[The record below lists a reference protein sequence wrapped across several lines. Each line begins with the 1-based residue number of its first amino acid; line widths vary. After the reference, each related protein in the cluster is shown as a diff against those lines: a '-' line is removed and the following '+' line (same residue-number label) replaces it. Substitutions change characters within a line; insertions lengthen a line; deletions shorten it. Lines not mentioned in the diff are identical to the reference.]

1 MISTQ
6 RRREMQE
13 GAGKAEALNAL
24 SGQILDA
31 AIEVHRVLGGPGLLE
46 GVYEEALALEL
57 GLRGLGVQRQLRI
70 PVIYK
75 GLVVK
80 NPLVVDLLVSGSII
94 VEIKSV
100 EQFNPIF
107 LSQLLTYLRITG
119 LTLGLVINFG
129 ERYVK
134 NGYYRVVNKFPEI

>member
-1 MISTQ
+1 
-6 RRREMQE
+6 MQE
-13 GAGKAEALNAL
+13 GAEKANILNAL

-80 NPLVVDLLVSGSII
+80 NPLVVDLLVSESII

-134 NGYYRVVNKFPEI
+134 NGFYRVVNKFPEI

>member
-1 MISTQ
+1 
-6 RRREMQE
+6 MQE
-13 GAGKAEALNAL
+13 GAETVEALNAL

-80 NPLVVDLLVSGSII
+80 NPLVVDLLVSKSII

-134 NGYYRVVNKFPEI
+134 NGFSRVVNKFPEI

>member
-1 MISTQ
+1 
-6 RRREMQE
+6 MQE
-13 GAGKAEALNAL
+13 GAETVEALNAL

-80 NPLVVDLLVSGSII
+80 NPLVVDLLVSESII

-134 NGYYRVVNKFPEI
+134 NGFYRVVNKFPEI

>member
-1 MISTQ
+1 
-6 RRREMQE
+6 MQE
-13 GAGKAEALNAL
+13 GAETVEALNAL

-80 NPLVVDLLVSGSII
+80 NPLVVDLLVSKSII

-134 NGYYRVVNKFPEI
+134 NGFYRVVNKFPEI